1 MLLPDVPM
9 SMLVSFSTMSSNSA
23 WKMMELS
30 GTVMP
35 DLVSIL
41 VEVDPVQ
48 VELSSNDVFDGLL
61 EFVDLGRVEEA
72 VEVEVV
78 GEGERNLD
86 K

>member
-1 MLLPDVPM
+1 
-9 SMLVSFSTMSSNSA
+9 
-23 WKMMELS
+23 MELS

>member
-1 MLLPDVPM
+1 
-9 SMLVSFSTMSSNSA
+9 
-23 WKMMELS
+23 
-30 GTVMP
+30 MP